1 MEHLNGTNPLQ
12 RYEIASGATV
22 AEDALVALNT
32 SGQAVP
38 ASATANLTVV
48 GGGRMVRDGEVEVE
62 DGILALDNDNGSGGS
77 AVTRAM
83 RGKPCYV
90 KDSKTV
96 TAAYV
101 SSTCCVAGIVV
112 DVVDSGAKVY
122 VDTRPAAVCAGK
134 AYHL

>member
-22 AEDALVALNT
+22 AEDALVALNA

-62 DGILALDNDNGSGGS
+62 DGILALDNDTTS

-90 KDSKTV
+90 KDSRTV
-96 TAAYV
+96 TAAY
-101 SSTCCVAGIVV
+101 SSATCCVAGIVV